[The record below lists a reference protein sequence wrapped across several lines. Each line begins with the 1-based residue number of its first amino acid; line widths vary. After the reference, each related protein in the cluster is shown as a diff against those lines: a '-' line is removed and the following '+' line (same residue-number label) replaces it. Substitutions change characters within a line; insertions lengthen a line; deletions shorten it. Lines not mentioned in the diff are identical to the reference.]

1 MTEPF
6 PNICPQCLVLL
17 SHLRRGLMACGA
29 LLWIQSILY
38 GSALVDQLGEGE
50 RIPVGKPNAAMR
62 FGFAHVLQLWRAVNS
77 ITLGRD
83 VDPHRQHRRRQRLFE
98 TGSRSTW
105 RRFSLGAIRSRIRW
119 RQLRGHRLSQD
130 LGEVETRDY

>member
-17 SHLRRGLMACGA
+17 SHMRGGLMACA
-29 LLWIQSILY
+29 RSWDLINKLY

-62 FGFAHVLQLWRAVNS
+62 IRFCSRSVPVNS
-77 ITLGRD
+77 ITLSRPIGRSSS
-83 VDPHRQHRRRQRLFE
+83 P
-98 TGSRSTW
+98 
-105 RRFSLGAIRSRIRW
+105 A
-119 RQLRGHRLSQD
+119 
-130 LGEVETRDY
+130 